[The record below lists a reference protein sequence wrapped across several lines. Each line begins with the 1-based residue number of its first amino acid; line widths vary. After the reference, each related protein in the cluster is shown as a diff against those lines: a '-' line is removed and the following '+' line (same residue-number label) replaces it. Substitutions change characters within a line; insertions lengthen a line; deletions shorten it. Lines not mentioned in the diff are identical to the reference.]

1 MMDENKEEE
10 VWDSKGRASLS
21 TDFGGFLKWRTPKL
35 GFPRLNLLI
44 LPFSMVFGVHRFE
57 NSSCFMFLG
66 HAILSTDGFSRE
78 ELEG

>member
-10 VWDSKGRASLS
+10 VWDSKGRAGLS

-44 LPFSMVFGVHRFE
+44 LPFSMVLGSTVLRIIHHV
-57 NSSCFMFLG
+57 SCFWDV
-66 HAILSTDGFSRE
+66 ILSTDGFSRE
-78 ELEG
+78 DLEG